1 MQARPEATTP
11 RNAPGR
17 PREFDLDT
25 ALDGAVQVFREHGYH
40 AASLAQLCAAMRL
53 ASGSIYKAF
62 RDKRAVF
69 LAAFHR
75 YTARRAADVQQ
86 AIEAE
91 ALGRNKLRAMLDCYV
106 EVSLGDE
113 GRRGCLVV
121 ASAAELSTYDP
132 DMAGMVGAA
141 LQRVETRLRDLIEL
155 GQADGSILPS
165 VDAEAAARAFLC
177 FLQGLR
183 VVGKVGRSR
192 AEMES
197 AADQAMRLLS

>member
-1 MQARPEATTP
+1 METRLEKTASR
-11 RNAPGR
+11 RAPGR
-17 PREFDLDT
+17 PREFDLDA

-40 AASLAQLCAAMRL
+40 AASLAELCAAMRL

-69 LAAFHR
+69 LAAFDR
-75 YTARRAADVQQ
+75 YTARRTARVQQ

-91 ALGRNKLRAMLDCYV
+91 ASGRDKLRAMLNCYV
-106 EVSLGDE
+106 EASLGDE

-132 DMAGMVGAA
+132 VMTKVVEAA
-141 LQRVETRLRDLIEL
+141 LQRVEGRLRDLIRL
-155 GQADGSILPS
+155 GQADGSISKS
-165 VDAEAAARAFLC
+165 VDAEIAACALLC

-183 VVGKVGRSR
+183 VVGKVGRSG
-192 AEMES
+192 AEMSS
-197 AADQAMRLLS
+197 AADQAMRLLA

>member
-1 MQARPEATTP
+1 MRTRPEATAS
-11 RNAPGR
+11 RRAPGR
-17 PREFDLDT
+17 PREFDLDA

-40 AASLAQLCAAMRL
+40 AASLADLCAAMRL

-69 LAAFHR
+69 LAAFDR
-75 YTARRAADVQQ
+75 YTACRAAHVQQ
-86 AIEAE
+86 ATEAE
-91 ALGRNKLRAMLDCYV
+91 ALGRNKLRAMLNCYV
-106 EVSLGDE
+106 EASLGDE

-121 ASAAELSTYDP
+121 TSAAELSTYDP

-141 LQRVETRLRDLIEL
+141 LQRVEAQVRDLIRL
-155 GQADGSILPS
+155 GQADGSISRS
-165 VDAEAAARAFLC
+165 VNAEVAACTLLC

-192 AEMES
+192 AEMVS
-197 AADQAMRLLS
+197 AADQAMRLLA

>member
-1 MQARPEATTP
+1 MRTRPEATAP
-11 RNAPGR
+11 RRAPGR
-17 PREFDLDT
+17 PREFDLDA

-40 AASLAQLCAAMRL
+40 AASLADLCAAMRL

-69 LAAFHR
+69 LAAFDR
-75 YTARRAADVQQ
+75 YTARRTAHVQQ
-86 AIEAE
+86 ATEAE
-91 ALGRNKLRAMLDCYV
+91 ALGRNKLRAMLNCYV
-106 EVSLGDE
+106 EASLGDE

-141 LQRVETRLRDLIEL
+141 LQRVETRLRDLILL
-155 GQADGSILPS
+155 GQADGSISSS

-192 AEMES
+192 AEMVS